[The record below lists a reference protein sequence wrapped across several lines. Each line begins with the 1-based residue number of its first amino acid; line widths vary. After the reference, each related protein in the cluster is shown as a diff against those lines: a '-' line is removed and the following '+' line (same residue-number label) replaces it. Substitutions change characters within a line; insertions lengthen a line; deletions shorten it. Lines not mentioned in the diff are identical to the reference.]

1 MEHRKALLLRPHVD
15 PVTVAGRWGPNY
27 QEQMMKFG
35 VAVPNYGTE
44 ASADKLREWAEAIEQ
59 YCFDYAMVTDHV
71 TQPAQVR
78 RVYSEDFFEALTSLS
93 FLAAVTSQ
101 VRIGTTVTVLPLRHP
116 LLVARSIATIDRLS
130 DGRVVFGIG
139 VGGSEQEY
147 ASLGLDFARRGA
159 LADEYL
165 EVITQVWAGAKSFA
179 GSTVRF
185 DDLFPSPLPA
195 QPGGPPIWVGGH
207 AKAVL
212 RRVVRFGAAWHPAFP
227 TLESLTDGVR
237 VLTEL
242 ASNQGKEVPAV
253 APRIALNLTD
263 NPIVGGN
270 RPLGVGTADQVRED
284 LLAVERAGAIAVI
297 LDPVKHRFL
306 YEGISIPGGASE
318 PVAQDG
324 TELET
329 LQIFT
334 QEIADVRNHMI
345 RA

>member
-1 MEHRKALLLRPHVD
+1 M
-15 PVTVAGRWGPNY
+15 
-27 QEQMMKFG
+27 QFG
-35 VAVPNYGTE
+35 VAVPNYGAE
-44 ASADKLREWAEAIEQ
+44 ASADKLRKWAEAIEH

-147 ASLGLDFARRGA
+147 TSLGLDFARRGA

-165 EVITQVWAGAKSFA
+165 DVITQVWAGAKSFT
-179 GSTVRF
+179 GPTVRF
-185 DDLFPSPLPA
+185 DDLLPSPLPT

-212 RRVVRFGAAWHPAFP
+212 RRVVRFGAAWHPTFP
-227 TLESLTDGVR
+227 TLESLTEGVR
-237 VLTEL
+237 LLTEL
-242 ASNQGKEVPAV
+242 ASNQGREVPTV
-253 APRIALNLTD
+253 APRIALNVTD
-263 NPIVGGN
+263 KPVASAN
-270 RPLGVGTADQVRED
+270 RPLGVGTADQVRQD
-284 LLAVERAGAIAVI
+284 LLDLERVGATAVI
-297 LDPVKHRFL
+297 VDPVKHRFL
-306 YEGISIPGGASE
+306 YENISIPDSASE
-318 PVAQDG
+318 LVAQDG

-329 LQIFT
+329 LRIFT
-334 QEIADVRNHMI
+334 QEVADIRNRKVRV
-345 RA
+345 